1 MRYCVLRVLP
11 VAILVC
17 AAPLRVDAEQSSLP
31 LPQEEN
37 RDLPFELPSLD
48 GKQIPTVVMNR
59 PVSLK
64 LVQPTASLVQT
75 YCMPTLLPYAENDNC
90 SGPTLS
96 KQIHQSFT
104 AANENTEYELLPP
117 VGGHGQFL
125 LHSVDA
131 MTQLAPL
138 LIDFLE
144 RH

>member
-1 MRYCVLRVLP
+1 MRYRVLRLLP
-11 VAILVC
+11 AAILVC
-17 AAPLRVDAEQSSLP
+17 AAPPRVDAEQSP
-31 LPQEEN
+31 LPQLLEEN
-37 RDLPFELPSLD
+37 RGLPLELPSLD

-59 PVSLK
+59 AVSLK
-64 LVQPTASLVQT
+64 LVQPTASLEQT
-75 YCMPTLLPYAENDNC
+75 SCMPTLWPYGKNDNC
-90 SGPTLS
+90 SGPTPS
-96 KQIHQSFT
+96 RQIPQSFT

-117 VGGHGQFL
+117 AGGHGQFL